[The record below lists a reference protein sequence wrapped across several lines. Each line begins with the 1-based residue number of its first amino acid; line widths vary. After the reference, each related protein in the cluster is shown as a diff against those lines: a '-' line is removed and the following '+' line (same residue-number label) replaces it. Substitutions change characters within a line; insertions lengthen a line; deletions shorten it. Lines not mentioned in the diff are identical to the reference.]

1 MKKNLFF
8 GLTAVA
14 LSLFVACSSDE
25 SNESDNRT
33 WESGSIVG
41 EWVFEHNEVFE
52 AGVLVETNWAT
63 DPADKCVAIFN
74 ADGTFRYY
82 DFPPESYYDGIY
94 TFDEQSGRMIMDG
107 DGITVAFSGDTMR
120 WTYDEEE
127 GYLTVEY
134 YVKK

>member
-1 MKKNLFF
+1 MRKHLFYV
-8 GLTAVA
+8 LAVFA
-14 LSLFVACSSDE
+14 LSLSVGCSSDE

-52 AGVLVETNWAT
+52 DGKLVEENWAT

-82 DFPPESYYDGIY
+82 DFPPQQYYDGTY
-94 TFDEQSGRMIMDG
+94 TFDEQSGRMIMAG

-127 GYLTVEY
+127 GYLIVEY
-134 YVKK
+134 YVRK